1 MAILRRLKDYL
12 DSQKVRYDVLA
23 HQEAFT
29 ATTIAHALHVPGK
42 ELAKVVMVKI
52 GDRFAMTVLPS
63 TWKVDLKRLK
73 EVFRTSHV
81 QLATEEEFK
90 GLFPDCDIGAMPPF
104 GNLYGLEVYVDRS
117 LTEDEEIVFQA
128 GTHREAIR
136 MRYQDF
142 ATLVGPAV
150 EELHQSPPKLSGER
164 D

>member
-1 MAILRRLKDYL
+1 MTILRRLKDYL
-12 DSQKVRYDVLA
+12 ESQKVHYEVLA
-23 HQEAFT
+23 HEEAYT

-42 ELAKVVMVKI
+42 ELAKVVIVKI
-52 GDRFAMTVLPS
+52 GDRFVMTVLPS

-73 EVFRTSHV
+73 EVFRTNHV
-81 QLATEEEFK
+81 GLATEEEFK

-150 EELHQSPPKLSGER
+150 EELHWSPSKLSGER